1 MKSKTKQIGKQIT
14 TEEFDAKFD
23 AGESVIPHLK
33 LSSRVASEGTAAAPE
48 RVKVDFAQW
57 VVSQLDRESDRLG
70 ITRQSLIKVWIAE
83 RLEKAAV

>member
-1 MKSKTKQIGKQIT
+1 M
-14 TEEFDAKFD
+14 
-23 AGESVIPHLK
+23 
-33 LSSRVASEGTAAAPE
+33 ASEGTAAAPE